1 MKKSENITKYSVKWQ
16 LLRASI
22 KGGKTSFEVKLDKV
36 LFYLREEGTID
47 AWERVYNFLEGLQR
61 GYVSSGDDL
70 KINIIEEALQVLKL
84 EKTNIKEVLSE
95 VCEIK
100 LLMNTSFSDRYCLYK
115 DLYLRSKKW
124 LEGGYIHKEQEAF
137 IDKLIDIFNTKSE
150 SHLIQS
156 RYEFASLYNL
166 REKASLMKNKHK
178 FFF

>member
-22 KGGKTSFEVKLDKV
+22 KGGKTSFGVKLDKV
-36 LFYLREEGTID
+36 LFYLREEGAVD

-61 GYVSSGDDL
+61 GYISSGDGF
-70 KINIIEEALQVLKL
+70 KINTIEETLQILKL
-84 EKTNIKEVLSE
+84 EKVNVKETLSE
-95 VCEIK
+95 VCEIE

-124 LEGGYIHKEQEAF
+124 LDGGYIHKEQEAF
-137 IDKLIDIFNTKSE
+137 IDKLIGTFNTKSE

-166 REKASLMKNKHK
+166 REKASLAKKQT
-178 FFF
+178 